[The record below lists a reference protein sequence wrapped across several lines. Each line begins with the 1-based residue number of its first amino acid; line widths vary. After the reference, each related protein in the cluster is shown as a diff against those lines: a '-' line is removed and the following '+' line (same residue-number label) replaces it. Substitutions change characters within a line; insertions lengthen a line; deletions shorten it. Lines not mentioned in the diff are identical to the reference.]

1 MALSWCLRLMF
12 CERRARRQETGEGLK
27 KNSLRRR
34 TLQVNKAFSTFSSG
48 EMSKEQRGAY
58 HGVAKD

>member
-1 MALSWCLRLMF
+1 MF